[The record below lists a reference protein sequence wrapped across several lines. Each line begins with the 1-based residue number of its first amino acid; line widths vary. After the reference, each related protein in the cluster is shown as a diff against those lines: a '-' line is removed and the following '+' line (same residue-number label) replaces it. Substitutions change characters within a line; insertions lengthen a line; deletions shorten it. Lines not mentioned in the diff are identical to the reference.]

1 MRTWADPRMVDP
13 SIEPTK
19 RRPNQCYAGTPV
31 KANRSAHGIAA
42 ACTLRGWLGM
52 WSLRVAQTRA
62 APHLARCANT
72 FEFGFGPVDSV
83 RSLVARVA
91 PSEVLHAALESPV
104 ENPPPY
110 WQAAAEQGLQGV
122 HLAESVGGQ
131 GFGILELAVVLAE
144 FGYGAVPGPF
154 VPSAIASA
162 LIAAHD
168 PQAKVLAELATGA
181 AIAAYALDSGLTA
194 TRHGDVL
201 VIRGEVRAVPAA
213 AQASVLVLPVA
224 IESRD
229 EWVVLRNDQL
239 EIEAVKSLDPLRP
252 IAHVRANAVD
262 VSDDALLSNLTMT
275 TAHALMS
282 TLLSAEAVGVAR
294 WATDTASAYAKIRE
308 QFGRPIGQFQAI
320 KHKCAEM
327 IADTERAT
335 AAVWD
340 AARALDDAGESS
352 SDVEFAAAVAA
363 TLAPATAQRC
373 TQDCIQVHGGIGF
386 TWEHDTNVYYRRA
399 LMLAAC
405 FGRSSEYPQRV
416 VDTATTAGMR
426 PVDIDLDPSTEKL
439 RAQIRAEVAALKA
452 MPREPRT
459 VAIAEGGWV
468 LPYLPKP
475 WGRAAS
481 PVEQII
487 IAQEFTAGRVK
498 RPQIAIATWIVP
510 SIVAFGT
517 DNQKQRLLPPTFR
530 GDIFWCQLFSEPGA
544 GSDLASLATKA
555 TRVDGGWRITGQ
567 KIWTTGAQYSQ
578 WGALLARTDPSAPK
592 HNGITYFLLDMKSEG
607 VQVKPLRELTG
618 KEFFNTVYL
627 DDVFVPD
634 ELVLGEVNR
643 GWEVSRNTLTAERVS
658 IGGSDST
665 FLPTLGEFVDFVR
678 DYRFE
683 GQFDQVARHR
693 AGQLIAEGHATKL
706 LNLRSTLLTLAGGDP
721 MAPAAISKL
730 LSMRTGQGYAEFAV
744 SSFGTD
750 AVIGDT
756 ERLPGKWGEYLLASR
771 ATTIYG
777 GTSEVQLNIIAERL
791 LGLPRDP

>member
-1 MRTWADPRMVDP
+1 MPIA
-13 SIEPTK
+13 I
-19 RRPNQCYAGTPV
+19 TPE
-31 KANRSAHGIAA
+31 HYE
-42 ACTLRGWLGM
+42 
-52 WSLRVAQTRA
+52 
-62 APHLARCANT
+62 LA
-72 FEFGFGPVDSV
+72 DSV

-239 EIEAVKSLDPLRP
+239 EIESVKSLDPLRP

-262 VSDDALLSNLTMT
+262 VSDDALLSDLTMT

-327 IADTERAT
+327 VADTERAT

-340 AARALDDAGESS
+340 AARAIDESS

-363 TLAPATAQRC
+363 TLTPATAQRC

-405 FGRSSEYPQRV
+405 FGRGSEYPQQV

-517 DNQKQRLLPPTFR
+517 DDQKQRLLPPTFR

-665 FLPTLGEFVDFVR
+665 FLPTLDEFVDFVR

-721 MAPAAISKL
+721 MPSAAISKL

-756 ERLPGKWGEYLLASR
+756 ERLPGKWGKYLLASR

>member
-1 MRTWADPRMVDP
+1 M
-13 SIEPTK
+13 SI
-19 RRPNQCYAGTPV
+19 AITPE
-31 KANRSAHGIAA
+31 HYE
-42 ACTLRGWLGM
+42 
-52 WSLRVAQTRA
+52 
-62 APHLARCANT
+62 LA
-72 FEFGFGPVDSV
+72 DSV

-405 FGRSSEYPQRV
+405 FGRGSEYPQRV

-544 GSDLASLATKA
+544 GSDLASLATTA

>member
-1 MRTWADPRMVDP
+1 M
-13 SIEPTK
+13 SI
-19 RRPNQCYAGTPV
+19 AITPE
-31 KANRSAHGIAA
+31 HYE
-42 ACTLRGWLGM
+42 
-52 WSLRVAQTRA
+52 
-62 APHLARCANT
+62 LA
-72 FEFGFGPVDSV
+72 DSV

-405 FGRSSEYPQRV
+405 FGRGSEYSQRV

>member
-1 MRTWADPRMVDP
+1 MA
-13 SIEPTK
+13 I
-19 RRPNQCYAGTPV
+19 AITPE
-31 KANRSAHGIAA
+31 HYE
-42 ACTLRGWLGM
+42 
-52 WSLRVAQTRA
+52 
-62 APHLARCANT
+62 LA
-72 FEFGFGPVDSV
+72 DSV

-405 FGRSSEYPQRV
+405 FGRGSEYPQRV

>member
-1 MRTWADPRMVDP
+1 M
-13 SIEPTK
+13 SI
-19 RRPNQCYAGTPV
+19 AITPE
-31 KANRSAHGIAA
+31 HYE
-42 ACTLRGWLGM
+42 
-52 WSLRVAQTRA
+52 
-62 APHLARCANT
+62 LA
-72 FEFGFGPVDSV
+72 DSV

-405 FGRSSEYPQRV
+405 FGRGSEYPQRV

-721 MAPAAISKL
+721 MAPAATSKL

>member
-1 MRTWADPRMVDP
+1 M
-13 SIEPTK
+13 SI
-19 RRPNQCYAGTPV
+19 AITPE
-31 KANRSAHGIAA
+31 HYE
-42 ACTLRGWLGM
+42 
-52 WSLRVAQTRA
+52 
-62 APHLARCANT
+62 LA
-72 FEFGFGPVDSV
+72 DSV

-213 AQASVLVLPVA
+213 AQASVRVLPVA

-405 FGRSSEYPQRV
+405 FGRGSEYPQRV

>member
-1 MRTWADPRMVDP
+1 M
-13 SIEPTK
+13 SI
-19 RRPNQCYAGTPV
+19 AITPE
-31 KANRSAHGIAA
+31 HYE
-42 ACTLRGWLGM
+42 
-52 WSLRVAQTRA
+52 
-62 APHLARCANT
+62 LA
-72 FEFGFGPVDSV
+72 DSV

-110 WQAAAEQGLQGV
+110 WQAAAEQSLQGV

-405 FGRSSEYPQRV
+405 FGRGSEYPQRV

>member
-1 MRTWADPRMVDP
+1 M
-13 SIEPTK
+13 SI
-19 RRPNQCYAGTPV
+19 AITPE
-31 KANRSAHGIAA
+31 HYE
-42 ACTLRGWLGM
+42 
-52 WSLRVAQTRA
+52 
-62 APHLARCANT
+62 LA
-72 FEFGFGPVDSV
+72 DSV

-144 FGYGAVPGPF
+144 FGYSAVPGPF

-405 FGRSSEYPQRV
+405 FGRGSEYPQRV

>member
-1 MRTWADPRMVDP
+1 M
-13 SIEPTK
+13 SI
-19 RRPNQCYAGTPV
+19 AITPE
-31 KANRSAHGIAA
+31 HYE
-42 ACTLRGWLGM
+42 
-52 WSLRVAQTRA
+52 
-62 APHLARCANT
+62 LA
-72 FEFGFGPVDSV
+72 DSV

-405 FGRSSEYPQRV
+405 FGRGSEYPQRV

-498 RPQIAIATWIVP
+498 RPQIAIATWIAP

>member
-1 MRTWADPRMVDP
+1 M
-13 SIEPTK
+13 SI
-19 RRPNQCYAGTPV
+19 AITPE
-31 KANRSAHGIAA
+31 HYE
-42 ACTLRGWLGM
+42 
-52 WSLRVAQTRA
+52 
-62 APHLARCANT
+62 LA
-72 FEFGFGPVDSV
+72 DSV

-363 TLAPATAQRC
+363 TLAPANAQRC

-405 FGRSSEYPQRV
+405 FGRGSEYPQRV

>member
-1 MRTWADPRMVDP
+1 M
-13 SIEPTK
+13 SI
-19 RRPNQCYAGTPV
+19 AITPE
-31 KANRSAHGIAA
+31 HYE
-42 ACTLRGWLGM
+42 
-52 WSLRVAQTRA
+52 
-62 APHLARCANT
+62 LA
-72 FEFGFGPVDSV
+72 DSV

-110 WQAAAEQGLQGV
+110 WQAAAEQVLQGV

-405 FGRSSEYPQRV
+405 FGRGSEYPQRV

>member
-1 MRTWADPRMVDP
+1 MPIA
-13 SIEPTK
+13 I
-19 RRPNQCYAGTPV
+19 TPE
-31 KANRSAHGIAA
+31 H
-42 ACTLRGWLGM
+42 
-52 WSLRVAQTRA
+52 QD
-62 APHLARCANT
+62 LA
-72 FEFGFGPVDSV
+72 DSV

-91 PSEVLHAALESPV
+91 PSEVLHAAMETPT

-110 WQAAAEQGLQGV
+110 WRAAADQGLQGV

-131 GFGILELAVVLAE
+131 GFGILELAIVLAE

-162 LIAAHD
+162 LISAHD
-168 PQAKVLAELATGA
+168 AQAKVLAELASGA
-181 AIAAYALDSGLTA
+181 TIAAYALDSGLTA
-194 TRHGDVL
+194 TRQGDVL

-224 IESRD
+224 IDSGD
-229 EWVVLRNDQL
+229 EWVVLRADQL
-239 EIEAVKSLDPLRP
+239 EIEPVKSLDPLRP
-252 IAHVRANAVD
+252 IAHVRANAVEVGD
-262 VSDDALLSNLTMT
+262 EAALSNLTMT

-294 WATDTASAYAKIRE
+294 WATDTASQYAKIRE

-340 AARALDDAGESS
+340 AARALDEASESNWDIAAS
-352 SDVEFAAAVAA
+352 GVEFAAAVAA
-363 TLAPATAQRC
+363 TLAPTAAQRC

-405 FGRSSEYPQRV
+405 FGRGSEYPLKV
-416 VDTATTAGMR
+416 VDTATSTGMR
-426 PVDIDLDPSTEKL
+426 AVNIDLDPDTEKL
-439 RAQIRAEVAALKA
+439 RAEIRAEVAALKA
-452 MPREPRT
+452 MPREPCK
-459 VAIAEGGWV
+459 VAIAEAGWV

-498 RPQIAIATWIVP
+498 RPQVGIAAWIVP

-517 DNQKQRLLPPTFR
+517 EEQKQRFLPPTFR

-544 GSDLASLATKA
+544 GSDLAGLTTKA
-555 TRVDGGWRITGQ
+555 TRTDGGWRITGQ
-567 KIWTTGAQYSQ
+567 KIWTTAAQYSQ

-618 KEFFNTVYL
+618 NEFFNTVYI

-634 ELVLGEVNR
+634 EFVLGEVNR

-658 IGGSDST
+658 IGSSDAN
-665 FLPTLGEFVDFVR
+665 FLATLPEFVEFVR
-678 DYRFE
+678 D

-693 AGQLIAEGHATKL
+693 AGQLIAEGHAVKV
-706 LNLRSTLLTLAGGDP
+706 LNLRSTLLTLAGGDAMP
-721 MAPAAISKL
+721 SAAISKL

-750 AVIGDT
+750 AAIGDT
-756 ERLPGKWGEYLLASR
+756 EELPGEWGEHLLASR

>member
-1 MRTWADPRMVDP
+1 M
-13 SIEPTK
+13 SI
-19 RRPNQCYAGTPV
+19 AITPE
-31 KANRSAHGIAA
+31 HYE
-42 ACTLRGWLGM
+42 
-52 WSLRVAQTRA
+52 
-62 APHLARCANT
+62 LA
-72 FEFGFGPVDSV
+72 DSV

-405 FGRSSEYPQRV
+405 FGRGSEYPQRV

-777 GTSEVQLNIIAERL
+777 GTSEVQLNMIAERL

>member
-1 MRTWADPRMVDP
+1 M
-13 SIEPTK
+13 SI
-19 RRPNQCYAGTPV
+19 AITPE
-31 KANRSAHGIAA
+31 HYE
-42 ACTLRGWLGM
+42 
-52 WSLRVAQTRA
+52 
-62 APHLARCANT
+62 LA
-72 FEFGFGPVDSV
+72 DSV

-405 FGRSSEYPQRV
+405 FGRGSEYPQRV

-426 PVDIDLDPSTEKL
+426 PVDVDLDPSTEKL

>member
-1 MRTWADPRMVDP
+1 MP
-13 SIEPTK
+13 
-19 RRPNQCYAGTPV
+19 
-31 KANRSAHGIAA
+31 IAII
-42 ACTLRGWLGM
+42 
-52 WSLRVAQTRA
+52 SEHQD
-62 APHLARCANT
+62 LA
-72 FEFGFGPVDSV
+72 DSV

-91 PSEVLHAALESPV
+91 PSEVLHAAMETPV
-104 ENPPPY
+104 QNPPPY

-131 GFGILELAVVLAE
+131 GFGLLELAIVLAE

-162 LIAAHD
+162 LIASHD
-168 PQAKVLAELATGA
+168 PDAKVLADLASGA

-194 TRHGDVL
+194 TRKGPPGQEVL

-224 IESRD
+224 IDSGD
-229 EWVVLRNDQL
+229 EWVVLRADDL
-239 EIEAVKSLDPLRP
+239 EIEPVQSLDPLRP
-252 IAHVRANAVD
+252 IAHVRADAVT
-262 VSDDALLSNLTMT
+262 VGEDALLSTLTMK
-275 TAHALMS
+275 TAYALMS

-294 WATDTASAYAKIRE
+294 WATDTASEYAKIRE

-340 AARALDDAGESS
+340 AARAIDEASPDI
-352 SDVEFAAAVAA
+352 EFAAAVAA
-363 TLAPATAQRC
+363 TLAPAAAQRC

-386 TWEHDTNVYYRRA
+386 TWEHDTNVFYRRA

-405 FGRSSEYPQRV
+405 FGRSSDYPQKV
-416 VDTATTAGMR
+416 VNTATTTGMR
-426 PVDIDLDPSTEKL
+426 PVDINLDPETEKL
-439 RAQIRAEVAALKA
+439 REEIRAEVTAFKA
-452 MPREPRT
+452 MDREPRT
-459 VAIAEGGWV
+459 VALAEGGWV

-475 WGRAAS
+475 WGRASS
-481 PVEQII
+481 PIEQII
-487 IAQEFTAGRVK
+487 IAQEFTTGRVR
-498 RPQIAIATWIVP
+498 RPQVGIAAWIIP

-517 DNQKQRLLPPTFR
+517 EEQKQRFLPPTFR
-530 GDIFWCQLFSEPGA
+530 GEMIWCQLFSEPGA
-544 GSDLASLATKA
+544 GSDLAGLTTKA
-555 TRVDGGWRITGQ
+555 TRADGGWRITGQ
-567 KIWTTGAQYSQ
+567 KIWTTAAQYSQ
-578 WGALLARTDPSAPK
+578 WGALLARSEPSAPK

-607 VQVKPLRELTG
+607 VTVKPLRELTG
-618 KEFFNTVYL
+618 NAMFNTVYI

-634 ELVLGEVNR
+634 DCVLGEVNR

-658 IGGSDST
+658 IGSSDAN
-665 FLPTLGEFVDFVR
+665 FLATLPQFVEFIR
-678 DYRFE
+678 D
-683 GQFDQVARHR
+683 GHFDQVAQHR
-693 AGQLIAEGHATKL
+693 AGQLIAEGHAAKV
-706 LNLRSTLLTLAGGDP
+706 LNLRSTLLTLAGGDAMP
-721 MAPAAISKL
+721 SAAISKL

-750 AVIGDT
+750 AAIGDPDQ
-756 ERLPGKWGEYLLASR
+756 LAGKWGEYLLASR